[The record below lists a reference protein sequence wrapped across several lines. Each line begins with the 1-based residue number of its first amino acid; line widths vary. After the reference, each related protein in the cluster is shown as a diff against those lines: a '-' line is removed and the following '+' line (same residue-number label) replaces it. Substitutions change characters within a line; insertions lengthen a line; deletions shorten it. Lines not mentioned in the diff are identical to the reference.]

1 MHSDKLLETMYDS
14 KLVKI
19 RDKVL
24 EKFKSEAYKIN
35 KEYIFFGIE
44 RSLLDGWYC
53 ANDLE
58 KIASLMR
65 KAQAELKKEEG

>member
-24 EKFKSEAYKIN
+24 EEFKPKAYKVSN
-35 KEYIFFGIE
+35 EYIFFGIE
-44 RSLLDGWYC
+44 RSLLDGWFY
-53 ANDLE
+53 ADDLE
-58 KIASLMR
+58 KIASLMK